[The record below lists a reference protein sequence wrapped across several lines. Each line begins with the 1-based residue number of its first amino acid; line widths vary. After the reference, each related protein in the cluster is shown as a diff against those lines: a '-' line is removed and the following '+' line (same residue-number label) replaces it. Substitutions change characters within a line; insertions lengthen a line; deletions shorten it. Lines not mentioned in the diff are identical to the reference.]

1 MRMHPTDF
9 EFLLN
14 IIGPEI
20 MRQDTKYRKA
30 ITAQER
36 LAVTLRFLAT
46 GDSFTSLQYLFK
58 ISKQSIGKIVPEVCE
73 AITKAL
79 KSYIQIPKTGTEWL
93 KIAQQYNDTWN
104 FPHCIGSIDG
114 KHISIQSPKHS
125 GSDYINYK
133 GFFSVVL
140 LSVVDA
146 NYNFLFVDVGCQ
158 GRISDGGVFSNSSLY
173 RAMEEKKLNI
183 PAATRLAGRE
193 TPIPFFFLG
202 DEAFPISEHLL
213 KCYSGY
219 FTKGSQQRIFNYRV
233 CRARRVVENA
243 FGILAAVFRVLRKP
257 MLLSPEKASL
267 VVLTTTM
274 LHNFLRQRPDSS
286 RLYTPPGTMDY
297 QEEGILRGGNWREQ
311 GNEMGAL
318 LPLRGVPRRT
328 TSALFQIR
336 EELAHYFLAE
346 GRVPWQ
352 EDCA

>member
-1 MRMHPTDF
+1 
-9 EFLLN
+9 
-14 IIGPEI
+14 
-20 MRQDTKYRKA
+20 MRQDTNYRKA

-79 KSYIQIPKTGTEWL
+79 KLYIQMPKTGTEWL
-93 KIAQQYNDTWN
+93 KIAQEYNDTWN

-125 GSDYINYK
+125 GN
-133 GFFSVVL
+133 
-140 LSVVDA
+140 
-146 NYNFLFVDVGCQ
+146 VGCQ
-158 GRISDGGVFSNSSLY
+158 GRISDGGVFNNSSLY

-183 PAATRLAGRE
+183 PAAIRLEGRE
-193 TPIPFFFLG
+193 IPIPFFFLG

-257 MLLSPEKASL
+257 MLLSPEKASV
-267 VVLTTTM
+267 VVLTTTV

-286 RLYTPPGTMDY
+286 RLYTPPGTMDN
-297 QEEGILRGGNWREQ
+297 EDEGVLRGGNWREQ

-328 TSALFQIR
+328 TSALLQVR